1 MSTRPP
7 LRTPAER
14 AAIFE
19 DTKKR
24 VETMQRADAARQ
36 KFEASLHDQVAQ
48 AKTPEERRAAET
60 TLNAYLDAQRARA
73 KERAA
78 SWGGAHLVK

>member
-1 MSTRPP
+1 MSTRPAP
-7 LRTPAER
+7 RTPAER
-14 AAIFE
+14 ADVSAA
-19 DTKKR
+19 TKKR
-24 VETMQRADAARQ
+24 VEAAQRDRAEHQ

-60 TLNAYLDAQRARA
+60 TLNAYLDARRARA

-78 SWGGAHLVK
+78 SWGGAHLVT

>member
-1 MSTRPP
+1 MSTRPAP
-7 LRTPAER
+7 RTPAER

-24 VETMQRADAARQ
+24 VETMRCEDAARQ

-48 AKTPEERRAAET
+48 AKTPEDRRVAET
-60 TLNAYLDAQRARA
+60 TLNAYLDAQRTRAR
-73 KERAA
+73 ERAA